1 MKHVTRM
8 GEMKSGYRNLLVVR
22 KSEGNRSF
30 GRPIHTWEVI
40 LNWTIRK
47 CLVEMW
53 VCIHLAE
60 DKGQ

>member
-1 MKHVTRM
+1 VKHVTRM
-8 GEMKSGYRNLLVVR
+8 GEMRIEYRNLDR

-30 GRPIHTWEVI
+30 GAPTHTWEVI

-47 CLVEMW
+47 CLVEVW
-53 VCIHLAE
+53 VCIQLAE

>member
-1 MKHVTRM
+1 M
-8 GEMKSGYRNLLVVR
+8 GEACNTNGRDENWLQELR
-22 KSEGNRSF
+22 KSKWNRSF
-30 GRPIHTWEVI
+30 GTPTKTWEVI

-53 VCIHLAE
+53 VFIQLAE

>member
-1 MKHVTRM
+1 MKHVIRM
-8 GEMKSGYRNLLVVR
+8 GEMRIEYRNLVR
-22 KSEGNRSF
+22 KSKGNKSF
-30 GRPIHTWEVI
+30 GIPAHTLEVI

-53 VCIHLAE
+53 VCIQPAE